1 MHVTKELLV
10 TMDRRVGAETQPNY
24 DDGVDCKIILE
35 RSMVVRVA
43 DGVL

>member
-10 TMDRRVGAETQPNY
+10 AMDCRAGAETQPND
-24 DDGVDCKIILE
+24 DDGVHCKIIVE